1 MKKTNYVIAEL
12 AMAYFPNSNA
22 RNAQRC
28 FKRRLKSEKDLWE
41 KLKNLHLQ
49 SHQRTFTPKQY
60 EAVIEVFGEPDD
72 GLGLL

>member
-12 AMAYFPNSNA
+12 AMAYFQSSNA

-28 FKRRLKSEKDLWE
+28 FKRRLKSERDLWE
-41 KLKNLHLQ
+41 KLKNLHF
-49 SHQRTFTPKQY
+49 HAYQRTFTPKQY